1 MLSLAKLPKAMSN
14 KAPGTSEIK
23 TASITVLRLAV
34 NQHVREVYKPWL
46 TLIRGCPHT
55 GVQTSLL
62 SDTLCRCLA
71 LSLRPLW
78 KRSSVLLSC
87 FSSLPTSWWGLTL
100 CPCCGPLSLLCLP
113 GTLLPCSPC
122 PLLSCPFCRAW
133 LNVIPSDPPHQV
145 YLPFLSLWSVLYFIQ
160 HLTLRT
166 SWLMSLF
173 LPRWQPSWESGQC
186 LSPSQLY
193 HQCLAQNLTQK
204 RCSINKLSSHGMRL
218 RTRFSKLS

>member
-1 MLSLAKLPKAMSN
+1 MLSFAKLPKAMSN

-100 CPCCGPLSLLCLP
+100 CPCCRSIEPPVSSWNALTLLSLSP
-113 GTLLPCSPC
+113 TLM
-122 PLLSCPFCRAW
+122 
-133 LNVIPSDPPHQV
+133 
-145 YLPFLSLWSVLYFIQ
+145 PFLQ
-160 HLTLRT
+160 
-166 SWLMSLF
+166 
-173 LPRWQPSWESGQC
+173 G
-186 LSPSQLY
+186 
-193 HQCLAQNLTQK
+193 LA
-204 RCSINKLSSHGMRL
+204 
-218 RTRFSKLS
+218 